1 MKKIFKL
8 IVTLPLLTPGSSLWA
23 EPALFTTASM
33 TPDTAL
39 KLALATLQDCRK
51 KNFQISVAV
60 LDRNGVTQVIIR
72 DRYAPAV
79 TPDVAKNKARTAL
92 NLVNDTIDAIEG
104 TSAGSEAAGL
114 RNINGFVIVAGGVLV
129 KAAGKLVGAIG
140 VSGAPGGRAD
150 DSCARTGIE
159 AISDLLNF

>member
-1 MKKIFKL
+1 MKLFLKFV
-8 IVTLPLLTPGSSLWA
+8 VTLLILIQSSPLWA
-23 EPALFTTASM
+23 ESALFTTTSM

-39 KLALATLQDCRK
+39 KLALATLKDCRS
-51 KNFQISVAV
+51 KNYQISVVV
-60 LDRNGVTQVIIR
+60 LDRNGVIQVVIR
-72 DRYAPAV
+72 DRFAPAL
-79 TPDVAKNKARTAL
+79 TPDVAENKARTAL

-104 TSAGSEAAGL
+104 TSSGSKDAGL

-129 KAAGKLVGAIG
+129 RAAGTLVGAIG
-140 VSGAPGGRAD
+140 VSGAPGGKAD